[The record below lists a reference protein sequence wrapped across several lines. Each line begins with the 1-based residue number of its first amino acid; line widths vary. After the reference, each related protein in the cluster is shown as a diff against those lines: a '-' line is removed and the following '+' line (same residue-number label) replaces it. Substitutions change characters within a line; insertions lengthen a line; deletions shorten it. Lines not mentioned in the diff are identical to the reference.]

1 MVASQN
7 DVFGNPG
14 QLDLPLSGLQPA
26 AMLQLNQAPSAE
38 QADDWA
44 KFINMDA
51 DGEEDGQQAGQDD
64 KEEAHNQQVL
74 FERLMKAMMIKNNH
88 DDFALQLMMS

>member
-1 MVASQN
+1 
-7 DVFGNPG
+7 
-14 QLDLPLSGLQPA
+14 LDLPLSGLQPA
-26 AMLQLNQAPSAE
+26 AMPQLNQAPSAE

-51 DGEEDGQQAGQDD
+51 DGEEDGQQAGQQAGQDD

-74 FERLMKAMMIKNNH
+74 FEKR
-88 DDFALQLMMS
+88 

>member
-1 MVASQN
+1 MVVSRP
-7 DVFGNPG
+7 DVFGTPG

-26 AMLQLNQAPSAE
+26 AMPQLQQAPSAE

-51 DGEEDGQQAGQDD
+51 DGEEDGQQAGQDN
-64 KEEAHNQQVL
+64 KEEAHNQQVRS
-74 FERLMKAMMIKNNH
+74 EHI
-88 DDFALQLMMS
+88 

>member
-1 MVASQN
+1 MVASRPV
-7 DVFGNPG
+7 VFGNPG

-26 AMLQLNQAPSAE
+26 AKPQLNQAPSAE

-51 DGEEDGQQAGQDD
+51 DAEEDGQQAGPDD

-74 FERLMKAMMIKNNH
+74 SENTRSRHA
-88 DDFALQLMMS
+88 A